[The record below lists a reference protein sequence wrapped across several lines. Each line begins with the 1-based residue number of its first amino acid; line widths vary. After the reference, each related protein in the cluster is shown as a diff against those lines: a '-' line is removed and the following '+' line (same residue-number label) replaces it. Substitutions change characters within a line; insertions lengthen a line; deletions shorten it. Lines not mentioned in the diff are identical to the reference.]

1 MSFQIVLVVVIVLGL
16 LPARNRRRRR
26 RVFLGDRSNFGL
38 PLHWSKDRK
47 TTGTRTA
54 HVAVGKL
61 QSLFGDRSQRMLL
74 AISNPRRKEEEFEER
89 RATTKDAMDDQEFP
103 RLPAVR
109 EPSF

>member
-1 MSFQIVLVVVIVLGL
+1 
-16 LPARNRRRRR
+16 
-26 RVFLGDRSNFGL
+26 
-38 PLHWSKDRK
+38 
-47 TTGTRTA
+47 
-54 HVAVGKL
+54 
-61 QSLFGDRSQRMLL
+61 MLL